1 MICKK
6 YSAQYKIEKVQEYLK
21 EKETKKI
28 TKAEFAERNGIS
40 DSTFNDWVLKYQ
52 RQGKGFCNITNE
64 IVKLEEVEIVDT
76 EKCMIRKLP
85 EQYESIEG
93 KTLGEEYVRLTYNG
107 AVIEFNKILLEKVMG
122 IIKKW

>member
-21 EKETKKI
+21 ENETKKI

-52 RQGKGFCNITNE
+52 RQGNGFCNVTNE
-64 IVKLEEVEIVDT
+64 IVKLEEVEVVDT

-85 EQYESIEG
+85 EQYVSTDG
-93 KTLGEEYVRLTYNG
+93 NRLGEEYVRLTYNG
-107 AVIEFNKILLEKVMG
+107 AIIEFNKILLEKVMG